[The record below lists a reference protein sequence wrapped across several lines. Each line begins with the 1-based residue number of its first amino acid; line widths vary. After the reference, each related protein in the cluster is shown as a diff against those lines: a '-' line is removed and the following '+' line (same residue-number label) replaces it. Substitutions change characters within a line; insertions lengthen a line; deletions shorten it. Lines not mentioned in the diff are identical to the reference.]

1 MPTAANTIASA
12 SDANARMVVS
22 IVGVWRNPATL
33 WAMPELSSSHASLSP
48 HVVLI
53 GGFLTEAAQYQ
64 PMRSRL
70 LAHGAAAVSI
80 APIHLPD
87 WAVMGFAGMG
97 PLLLRGARAIREA
110 RRASAAPVVVVGHS
124 MGGIIARLAMAPSP
138 LDGRWAGVADDVAC
152 LVTLGTPH
160 YFTPSVPWRHA
171 GQRAAEHLER
181 VSPGAFFAPTTG
193 YLTVG
198 STRVRPAPRLP
209 AGSPVA
215 LLNRVLGA
223 FVGETPGVRSD
234 GLVCSDRCRLDGA
247 RHIEFDDVLHGLVYG
262 PWYGD
267 GAVIARWWP
276 AAVEEWRAALAVR
289 AARTGEQSPD
299 GASPAGRAPAFRG
312 ARQATDTLLSAAR
325 EASSGASGARFG
337 GHW

>member
-1 MPTAANTIASA
+1 MPTVASTIASA
-12 SDANARMVVS
+12 SDTSARMVVS
-22 IVGVWRNPATL
+22 ILGVWPNPATL
-33 WAMPELSSSHASLSP
+33 WAMPELTSSSVVLSP

-70 LAHGAAAVSI
+70 LAQGAAAVTI

-87 WAVMGFAGMG
+87 WAVMGLAGMG

-110 RRASAAPVVVVGHS
+110 RRASAAPVMVVGHS

-138 LDGRWAGVADDVAC
+138 LDGRWSGVADDVGC

-160 YFTPSVPWRHA
+160 RFTPSVPWRHP

-198 STRVRPAPRLP
+198 SSRVRPARRPP
-209 AGSPVA
+209 TSSAVA

-234 GLVCSDRCRLDGA
+234 GLVCSDRCRLDGV

-267 GAVIARWWP
+267 TAVIERWWP
-276 AAVEEWRAALAVR
+276 AAVEEWRAALAIR
-289 AARTGEQSPD
+289 AARAGERSP
-299 GASPAGRAPAFRG
+299 
-312 ARQATDTLLSAAR
+312 
-325 EASSGASGARFG
+325 G
-337 GHW
+337 GERRSR